1 MNFIHP
7 TLDELNISNNSNIK
21 NRINSNKIN
30 YFNKINDKPW
40 GKEYLAYQNDHVG
53 IWILHINKNE
63 ETSTHCHF
71 KKDSMLLPISGC
83 FKINL
88 YNDYK
93 IINIFDILYIPK
105 FTFHG
110 IHAYCDNSVLIEM
123 EIYTNDISYTDKNDL
138 LRIRDIYNRDKTNYE
153 KSVLEREAHENE
165 ILNFHNIN
173 THYELNRTNIF
184 ITNKLDTIEN
194 YDLVILLKGKMF
206 NNNNIISG
214 GSIID
219 KSKNISLLS
228 NDVEILCLC
237 NNTYKYL
244 SKIIYSN
251 IHLVDY
257 LKTINNDEIF
267 GLTSGC
273 FDIIHSGHII
283 NLIKSKK
290 KVDKLF
296 ICLSSDE
303 QVKRLKG
310 QIRPINDINDRI
322 NMLINFEFIDKII
335 LYSELD
341 DNLQIELDN
350 IINIVKPDI
359 WFKGPDYNEKEIR
372 ILHPSLK
379 DIMLIESGYN
389 ISTTQIINKINNNNN
404 KIIND
409 K

>member
-1 MNFIHP
+1 MNYINP
-7 TLDELNISNNSNIK
+7 TSDELNIANNSDIK

-30 YFNKINDKPW
+30 YFNKVNDKPW
-40 GKEYLAYQNDHVG
+40 GKEYLAYQNESIG
-53 IWILHINKNE
+53 IWMLHINKNE

-71 KKDSMLLPISGC
+71 KKDSILIPISGC

-110 IHAYCDNSVLIEM
+110 IHAYSDNAVLIEM

-153 KSVLEREAHENE
+153 KSVQEREANENE
-165 ILNFHNIN
+165 IFNFHNLN
-173 THYELNRTNIF
+173 SNYEFNKTTMF
-184 ITNKLDTIEN
+184 VTNKLDNIDCF
-194 YDLVILLKGKMF
+194 DLIILLKGKMF
-206 NNNNIISG
+206 NNNTIISP
-214 GSIID
+214 GSLID

-228 NDVEILCLC
+228 NDIELLCLL

-251 IHLVDY
+251 NHLIDY
-257 LKTINNDEIF
+257 LKIMNTNEII

-283 NLIKSKK
+283 NLMKSKK

-310 QIRPINDINDRI
+310 INRPINNIIDRI

-335 LYSELD
+335 LYSEID

-350 IINIVKPDI
+350 IINIVKPSI

-372 ILHPSLK
+372 SLHPSLK
-379 DIMLIESGYN
+379 SIMLVDSGYN
-389 ISTTQIINKINNNNN
+389 ISTTQIINKINKN
-404 KIIND
+404 K
-409 K
+409 